1 MKQPFFSLRYR
12 IAGLTFLLIAMTV
25 CSLLYLANQ
34 QMQSLF
40 AEYLRMPMGPMM
52 GGMGMHSMH
61 HMGQNELR
69 FLHSVHQSLIW
80 VGLLFMVLGFFASLM
95 VAGSI
100 TRPLQALSRA
110 AQNIR
115 QGKLGQHVEV
125 SSHDEIG
132 QLTDA
137 FNQMAAHLAQNE
149 KMRREFL
156 ANTAH
161 ELRTP
166 LAILNGNLENM
177 ISGAAEP
184 KMERLL
190 SMQEEVMR
198 LTRLVGSLRDLS
210 LAELHQLPLN
220 LVMTDIN
227 QLVVRAVDLFQPLAE
242 EKDLQFRCQL
252 ADPLLQTAADRDRM
266 NQVLQN
272 LISNAVR
279 YSPKGGV
286 ITLSTCQKGKEILI
300 EVRDTGAGIAPEDLL
315 HVFDYFYR
323 GDRSRSR
330 QSGGTGIGLSLV
342 KYYSEAHGGRVEV
355 RNGKSCGAVFSVYL
369 PVRRGTA

>member
-1 MKQPFFSLRYR
+1 MRQPFFSLRYR
-12 IAGLTFLLIAMTV
+12 IVGLTFLLIAMTV

-61 HMGQNELR
+61 MGQNELH

>member
-1 MKQPFFSLRYR
+1 MRQPFFSLRYR

-61 HMGQNELR
+61 MGQNELH

>member
-1 MKQPFFSLRYR
+1 MRQPFFSLRYR

-61 HMGQNELR
+61 MGQNELH

-220 LVMTDIN
+220 LAMTDIN

-355 RNGKSCGAVFSVYL
+355 RNGKPCGAVFSVYL

>member
-61 HMGQNELR
+61 MGQNELH

-80 VGLLFMVLGFFASLM
+80 VGLLFMVLGFLASLM

-137 FNQMAAHLAQNE
+137 FNQMAAQLAQNE

-220 LVMTDIN
+220 LEMTDIN
-227 QLVVRAVDLFQPLAE
+227 QLVMRAVDLFQPLAE
-242 EKDLQFRCQL
+242 EKGLQFRCEL
-252 ADPLLQTAADRDRM
+252 ADPLPQTAADRDRM

-279 YSPKGGV
+279 YSAWGGV
-286 ITLSTCQKGKEILI
+286 ITLSTRQKGKEILI
-300 EVRDTGAGIAPEDLL
+300 EVRDTGEGIAPDDLL

-355 RNGKSCGAVFSVYL
+355 QNGKPCGAVFSVYL